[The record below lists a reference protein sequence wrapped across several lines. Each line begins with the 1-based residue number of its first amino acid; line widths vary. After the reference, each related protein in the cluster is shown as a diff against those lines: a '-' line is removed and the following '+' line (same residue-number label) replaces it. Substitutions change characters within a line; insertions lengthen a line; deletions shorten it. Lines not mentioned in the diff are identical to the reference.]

1 MANAQHR
8 RAVDVAQ
15 RAIDSKHGEAMDGG
29 PGEMLGAGATGG
41 GKDAGGDQ
49 GIERCAEELERIEA
63 AIAGFARVA
72 GADAVVGDRAAARM
86 FAALS
91 AGGQVQMP
99 MGKTFFAPAF
109 GMVTDKFGV
118 MWMVLTEA

>member
-1 MANAQHR
+1 
-8 RAVDVAQ
+8 
-15 RAIDSKHGEAMDGG
+15 
-29 PGEMLGAGATGG
+29 
-41 GKDAGGDQ
+41 
-49 GIERCAEELERIEA
+49 
-63 AIAGFARVA
+63 
-72 GADAVVGDRAAARM
+72 M

-109 GMVTDKFGV
+109 GMVTDKFGA

>member
-1 MANAQHR
+1 MRPLSPDLLAS
-8 RAVDVAQ
+8 AVPP
-15 RAIDSKHGEAMDGG
+15 RWSGTEK
-29 PGEMLGAGATGG
+29 
-41 GKDAGGDQ
+41 
-49 GIERCAEELERIEA
+49 
-63 AIAGFARVA
+63 
-72 GADAVVGDRAAARM
+72 AARM